1 VKFGSYLHVTGT
13 DQLKR
18 EMATAATKHRTE
30 RQIYGGPHESL
41 AQDRP
46 ETPARVA
53 IPWSD
58 RESIIPNSVRLHLQA
73 TGERLSRCSW
83 TADQFASLVD
93 RDALHGTKP
102 DVELIARVLALA
114 GSNQCTFVHQVD

>member
-1 VKFGSYLHVTGT
+1 V
-13 DQLKR
+13 
-18 EMATAATKHRTE
+18 AAKHGLSVRFTE
-30 RQIYGGPHESL
+30 DPHESL

-46 ETPARVA
+46 ETTARVA

-58 RESIIPNSVRLHLQA
+58 RESIIPNSVRLRLQA

-83 TADQFASLVD
+83 TADQFASFVD